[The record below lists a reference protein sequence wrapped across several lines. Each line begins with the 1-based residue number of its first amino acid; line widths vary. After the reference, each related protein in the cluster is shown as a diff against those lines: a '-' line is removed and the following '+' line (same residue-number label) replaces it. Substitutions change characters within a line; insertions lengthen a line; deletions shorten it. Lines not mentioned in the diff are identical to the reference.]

1 MVKIS
6 ISILSK
12 NDDDTILKLNKT
24 DTDYIHIDV
33 MDGKFV
39 NEVNFPLSRIKEV
52 NDLTN
57 KKLDVH
63 LMVMDAG
70 EYLNELS
77 SLNIEYLTVHY
88 ETLNNDISILKKIK
102 NSGIKCGLSVK
113 PNTDIKDTFY
123 LLDNVDLILVMS
135 VEPGYGGQ
143 DFMLSSLYK
152 VKLLK
157 EEIEKRHLKTIIS
170 IDGGINSSNA
180 NLCVQS
186 GCNMLVSGSYV
197 VASSD
202 YQASINTLR

>member
-6 ISILSK
+6 VSILSK
-12 NDDDTILKLNKT
+12 NDNDTILKLNKT
-24 DTDYIHIDV
+24 DIDYIHIDV

-57 KKLDVH
+57 RKLDVH
-63 LMVMDAG
+63 LMVMDAN
-70 EYLNELS
+70 EYLDEIS
-77 SLNIEYLTVHY
+77 SFNIEYLTVHY

-123 LLDNVDLILVMS
+123 LLDNVDLVLIMS

-143 DFMLSSLYK
+143 EFMLSSLDK

-180 NLCVQS
+180 NLCIQS
-186 GCNMLVSGSYV
+186 GCDMLVSGSYV

-202 YQASINTLR
+202 YQTSINALR